1 MAGSTPMKR
10 LPAAK
15 RREQLLDCA
24 MDLFA
29 RVGYAR
35 ATTAQLAKMAGV
47 TEPIIYRHFD
57 SKRDLF
63 VALIN
68 RTAKR
73 TLQHWEDRLADAA
86 DPSERLRRI
95 LGDNPMTHHGREAY
109 RVLMQAITE
118 VDDGEVQKAVA
129 KHFFELHKF
138 IAKELNA
145 AQEER
150 KLARLFSAELIAWVL
165 IDIGL
170 GYGVLEALR
179 VPNQGEDK
187 KGRSVRDV
195 LDRLLVRRG
204 PRRKSR
210 AT

>member
-1 MAGSTPMKR
+1 M
-10 LPAAK
+10 
-15 RREQLLDCA
+15 EI
-24 MDLFA
+24 FA

-63 VALIN
+63 VALVN

-95 LGDNPMTHHGREAY
+95 LADNPMTHHGREAY

-129 KHFFELHKF
+129 KHFFELHRF

-145 AQEER
+145 AQAER

-195 LDRLLVRRG
+195 LERLLVRRG

-210 AT
+210 AA

>member
-1 MAGSTPMKR
+1 MKR

-24 MDLFA
+24 LELFA

-63 VALIN
+63 VALIT

-86 DPSERLRRI
+86 DPPERLRRI
-95 LGDNPMTHHGREAY
+95 LADNPMTHQGREAY

-118 VDDGEVQKAVA
+118 VDDAEVQKAVA
-129 KHFFELHKF
+129 RHFFELHKF
-138 IAKELNA
+138 ITKELAA

-150 KLARLFSAELIAWVL
+150 KLARVFSAELIAWVL

-179 VPNQGEDK
+179 VPNQGEDRR
-187 KGRSVRDV
+187 GRSVRDV
-195 LDRLLVRRG
+195 LDRMLVRRG
-204 PRRKSR
+204 PKRKGR
-210 AT
+210 AS

>member
-1 MAGSTPMKR
+1 MKR

-24 MDLFA
+24 LDLFA

-86 DPSERLRRI
+86 DPPERLRRI
-95 LGDNPMTHHGREAY
+95 LSDNPMTQHAREAY

-150 KLARLFSAELIAWVL
+150 KLARVFSAELIAWVL

-179 VPNQGEDK
+179 VPNQGEDR

-195 LDRLLVRRG
+195 LDRLLVRRA
-204 PRRKSR
+204 RRKQR
-210 AT
+210 PA

>member
-1 MAGSTPMKR
+1 MKR

-24 MDLFA
+24 MELFA

-47 TEPIIYRHFD
+47 TEPIIYRHFE
-57 SKRDLF
+57 SKKDLF

-73 TLQHWEDRLADAA
+73 TLEHWETRLSGAA
-86 DPSERLRRI
+86 DPPERLRRI
-95 LGDNPMTHHGREAY
+95 LGDNPMTQEGREAY
-109 RVLMQAITE
+109 RVLMQSITE
-118 VDDGEVQKAVA
+118 VDDTEVHKAVS

-138 IAKELNA
+138 LTRELGH
-145 AQEER
+145 AQDDN
-150 KLARLFSAELIAWVL
+150 KLTRIFSAELIAWIL
-165 IDIGL
+165 IDVGL
-170 GYGVLEALR
+170 GYGVLEALK
-179 VPNQGEDK
+179 VPNQGEDR

-195 LDRLLVRRG
+195 LERLLVRRAVRHSRG
-204 PRRKSR
+204 GRRD
-210 AT
+210 